1 MHHGYFCLDG
11 SGETWGRRRH
21 VAADHGLPGNYSKWL
36 RVQGGQIRGPSTCIT
51 GEVIP
56 ALRQN
61 SILGRLV
68 VPGEGSEAAFLR
80 RDGGAAKSQGAPMAR
95 AFSARSLVLM
105 GRHTPEEIADYLSGL
120 LIGDEIGA
128 GLEAIAERTRVT
140 LIGRGVQAGRY
151 ARAFVAFGVTTTV
164 APESMNRR
172 GLF

>member
-1 MHHGYFCLDG
+1 M
-11 SGETWGRRRH
+11 
-21 VAADHGLPGNYSKWL
+21 
-36 RVQGGQIRGPSTCIT
+36 
-51 GEVIP
+51 
-56 ALRQN
+56 
-61 SILGRLV
+61 
-68 VPGEGSEAAFLR
+68 PGEGSEAAFLR
-80 RDGGAAKSQGAPMAR
+80 RDGAAKSQGAPIAR
-95 AFSARSLVLM
+95 AISARSLVLM